1 MSLSFRA
8 SVPDRGVEA
17 SFELGR
23 GRTLG
28 ITGAN
33 GTGKSTVLGVLA
45 GLLIPASGR
54 AAVGDRLL
62 FDLDDAGRGPWTPP
76 HRRGVTLMAQRPLL
90 FPHLTVLENVAF
102 APRARG
108 LGRRAARERAGRW
121 LEDLAATRFADRRPD
136 ALSGGQAQRV
146 ALARALAAE
155 PEVLLLDEPLAPV
168 DAAGKAEL
176 RALLARVL
184 EGRTAVMVSHDP
196 QDVEELAQDVL
207 RLGEQARLP
216 SAQAWRGPF

>member
-1 MSLSFRA
+1 MSLTFRA
-8 SVPDRGVEA
+8 RIPEREVEA
-17 SFELGR
+17 EFELGQ

-28 ITGAN
+28 ITGPN
-33 GTGKSTVLGVLA
+33 GAGKSTILGVLA

-54 AAVGDRLL
+54 GTVGGRVL
-62 FDLDDAGRGPWTPP
+62 FDLDDAGRGTWVPP

-102 APRARG
+102 APRSRG
-108 LGRRAARERAGRW
+108 LGRSAARDKAMQW
-121 LEDLAATRFADRRPD
+121 LEDLSATRFADRRPE

-168 DAAGKAEL
+168 DAGGKTEL
-176 RALLARVL
+176 RELLVRVL
-184 EGRTAVMVSHDP
+184 AGRTAVVVSHDP
-196 QDVEELAQDVL
+196 QDVGELAQEVL
-207 RLGEQARLP
+207 ELGGR
-216 SAQAWRGPF
+216 

>member
-17 SFELGR
+17 AFELGR

-54 AAVGDRLL
+54 AAVGERLL
-62 FDLDDAGRGPWTPP
+62 FDLDAAGRGPWTPP

-90 FPHLTVLENVAF
+90 FPHLTVLQNVAF
-102 APRARG
+102 APRSRG
-108 LGRRAARERAGRW
+108 LGRRAARESAARW
-121 LEDLAATRFADRRPD
+121 LEDLGATRFADRRPD

-168 DAAGKAEL
+168 DVEGKAEL
-176 RALLARVL
+176 RTLLARVL

-207 RLGEQARLP
+207 RLGERARLP
-216 SAQAWRGPF
+216 SA